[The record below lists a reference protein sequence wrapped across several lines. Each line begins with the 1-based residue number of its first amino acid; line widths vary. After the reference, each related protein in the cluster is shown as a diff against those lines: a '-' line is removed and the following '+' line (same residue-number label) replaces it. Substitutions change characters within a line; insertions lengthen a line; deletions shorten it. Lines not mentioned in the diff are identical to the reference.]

1 MAKVPMAKL
10 DERPSGALISFRV
23 VALMFSR
30 GTLRSLFSCSTFAST
45 SSFSWVEFSS
55 AGMFFTQKHGWIRLA
70 GTIFSA
76 IVAVVL
82 AVIPAMPVLEA
93 VVSVVVVV
101 TPVSVVLSVMVTVLS
116 ESMVLVSDSVFV
128 MVTVLSESMV
138 LVSDSVLVVVTPVS
152 RLVMRLVVPVSVLVA
167 VMSMVVFEDV
177 VLDPLLQLKAV
188 SGDTEPSV

>member
-30 GTLRSLFSCSTFAST
+30 GTLRSFFSCSTFAST

-70 GTIFSA
+70 GTIFVA
-76 IVAVVL
+76 VVAVVL
-82 AVIPAMPVLEA
+82 AVMTAMSVLEA

-101 TPVSVVLSVMVTVLS
+101 MPVSVVLSVMLTVLS

-128 MVTVLSESMV
+128 P
-138 LVSDSVLVVVTPVS
+138 VTPVS
-152 RLVMRLVVPVSVLVA
+152 SFVMLVVVPVSLLVA
-167 VMSMVVFEDV
+167 VLSVVVFEDV

-188 SGDTEPSV
+188 SGDPEPSV

>member
-1 MAKVPMAKL
+1 MAKL

-70 GTIFSA
+70 GTIFGA

-82 AVIPAMPVLEA
+82 AVMTAMPVLEA

-101 TPVSVVLSVMVTVLS
+101 MPVSVVLSVMVTVLS

-128 MVTVLSESMV
+128 MVMVLSESMI
-138 LVSDSVLVVVTPVS
+138 LVSDSVFVVVTPVS
-152 RLVMRLVVPVSVLVA
+152 RLVVSVSVLVA
-167 VMSMVVFEDV
+167 VLSMVVFEDV

-188 SGDTEPSV
+188 FGDTEPSV